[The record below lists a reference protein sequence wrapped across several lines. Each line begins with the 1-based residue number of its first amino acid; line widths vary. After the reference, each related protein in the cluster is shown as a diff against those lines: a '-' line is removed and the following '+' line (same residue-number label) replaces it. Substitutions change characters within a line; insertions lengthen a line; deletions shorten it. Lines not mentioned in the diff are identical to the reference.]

1 MNDENQ
7 MIAFGPVPSRRLGK
21 SIGIN
26 NIPPKICTYSCVYC
40 QLGRTIKLQIERKPF
55 YNPETILKAV
65 KEKIQKAKEN
75 KERIDYLTFVPDGE
89 PTLDIHIGREIDL
102 LRELGY
108 KIAVITNGSLIGD
121 SDVQKSLA
129 KADWVSLK
137 VDAVDEETWHKVDRG
152 HRKLKFQEI
161 LDGMRKFSKLF
172 QGDLTTETMLIQ
184 GINDQPE
191 KIEKDADF
199 IAQLSPKISY
209 ISIPTRPPAEDWVKP
224 ASEFGINSAYQIF
237 KKKNIDVEYLIGYE
251 GNAFAYTG
259 DAEKDL
265 LSITSVHPMRREGV
279 NNLLKKAGKD
289 WDIVEKLVQKNKL
302 IRIKYEN
309 NEYYMRKLPKKCS

>member
-26 NIPPKICTYSCVYC
+26 NIPPKICTYSCIYC

-55 YNPETILKAV
+55 YNPETLLEAV

-75 KERIDYLTFVPDGE
+75 KEPIDYLTFVPDGE
-89 PTLDIHIGREIDL
+89 PTLDINIGREIDL

-121 SDVQKSLA
+121 SDVRKSLA

-152 HRKLKFQEI
+152 HRELEFQEI
-161 LDGMRKFSKLF
+161 LDGMLEFSKLF

-191 KIEKDADF
+191 KIEKVADF
-199 IAQLSPKISY
+199 ITQLNPKISY

-224 ASEFGINSAYQIF
+224 SSEFEINSAYQIF

-279 NNLLKKAGKD
+279 KNLLKKAGKD

-309 NEYYMRKLPKKCS
+309 NEYYMRRLPKKRS

>member
-1 MNDENQ
+1 

-199 IAQLSPKISY
+199 IAQLSPKIS
-209 ISIPTRPPAEDWVKP
+209 
-224 ASEFGINSAYQIF
+224 
-237 KKKNIDVEYLIGYE
+237 
-251 GNAFAYTG
+251 
-259 DAEKDL
+259 
-265 LSITSVHPMRREGV
+265 
-279 NNLLKKAGKD
+279 
-289 WDIVEKLVQKNKL
+289 
-302 IRIKYEN
+302 
-309 NEYYMRKLPKKCS
+309 